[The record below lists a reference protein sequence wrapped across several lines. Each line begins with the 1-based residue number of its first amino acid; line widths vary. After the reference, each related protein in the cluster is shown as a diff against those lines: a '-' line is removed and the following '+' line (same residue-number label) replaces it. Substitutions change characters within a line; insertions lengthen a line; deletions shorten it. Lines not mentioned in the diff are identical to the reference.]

1 MVVMHIHD
9 AGNAQGPPLVLI
21 HGLSSSHRCWERNL
35 TALGQDH
42 YLQLVELFPR
52 GRRGMRF
59 DLSETAR
66 ELVQA
71 LRAGPT
77 PVAVIGHSMGG
88 LIALHLAAQAPELID
103 RLVLA
108 AAPVGKPSRSLL
120 GQLGGVVM
128 SGTRT
133 DLQSVSLVMGTLLAA
148 GPMRM
153 AAATHAT
160 LRADLAAEAATL
172 PMPTLL
178 VWGDDDRLV
187 PVEIGRRLAQ
197 LIPDAQLVAIPGAG
211 HQAMWEAPD
220 AFSAAVLRFL
230 NATAGSRSGARR

>member
-1 MVVMHIHD
+1 MNIHD
-9 AGNAQGPPLVLI
+9 AGNQYGSPVVLI
-21 HGLSSSHRCWERNL
+21 HGLSSSHRCWERNVD
-35 TALGQDH
+35 ALGEDH
-42 YLQLVELFPR
+42 HLRLVELFPH
-52 GRRGMRF
+52 GRRGVRF

-66 ELVQA
+66 ELGQA
-71 LRAGPT
+71 LQEGPT

-88 LIALHLAAQAPELID
+88 LVALHLAAQAPELID

-108 AAPVGKPSRSLL
+108 ATPVGRSSRSLL

-133 DLQSVSLVMGTLLAA
+133 DLQSVSLVMATLLAA

-160 LRADLAAEAATL
+160 LRANLAGEAAALET
-172 PMPTLL
+172 PTLL
-178 VWGDDDRLV
+178 IWGEDDWVV
-187 PVEIGRRLAQ
+187 PVEIGRRLA
-197 LIPDAQLVAIPGAG
+197 PHMRDAQLRTIPAAG

-220 AFSAAVLRFL
+220 AFNATVLRFL
-230 NATAGSRSGARR
+230 TATG